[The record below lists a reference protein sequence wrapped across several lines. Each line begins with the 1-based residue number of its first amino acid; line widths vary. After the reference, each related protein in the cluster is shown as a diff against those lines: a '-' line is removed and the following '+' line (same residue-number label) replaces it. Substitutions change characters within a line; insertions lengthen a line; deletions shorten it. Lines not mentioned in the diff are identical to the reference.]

1 MLTIFLKMNWVGG
14 SRHRLMMRNDAIKQR
29 EFFEKRRMQN
39 KLNIREVETSSSPKT
54 INSSPKTSS
63 TSSLDLVSHHVAN
76 QITKKKEVKD
86 RLALVVRSKGGKKQ
100 GTNHLILPM
109 SPGSPSRLSL
119 DESQSQ
125 CRYKRYMKSCPTSI
139 NLNHVS
145 LQGEMRRDIPP
156 GSKIQE
162 SLVVERSS
170 LNPGTPDY
178 TPHFA
183 DSVSFFTSS
192 PHLSGHAGRII
203 QQEEHAQLFPRWSPR
218 PWEGTNLD
226 QNMFP
231 PFSEPEAMTKDF
243 MLSSTPAIP
252 LTSIFGPQHA
262 AMQDLRSENPFMNH
276 VSQFESPVDF
286 TQKQRESKQQCDEDI
301 FEGFLYEDNVDDQPP
316 GLEKTNTYLD
326 DDASNQAFIPQT
338 VPEAQPVGTQLPD
351 GSFNFTYRINNRG
364 YSATS
369 PLRRGYLSSEF
380 SDDADC
386 DDQLGFAQRAE
397 VCQCNK
403 AANEMTDAE
412 TQTLYGSTLQLRHV
426 ATQCSLLTE
435 AAFPGQQEATRE
447 HTGCKEAPL
456 GEMATKCQQNLSKKK
471 SNSFGIFQKSHKS
484 KPKMSLQSPFQMS
497 KIFKSTVVKRTTL
510 QYGNSGKQQIPLEE
524 SSPKEARQDQ
534 AMNPVEVETREIAD
548 ILLLLKQR
556 NQGKY

>member
-1 MLTIFLKMNWVGG
+1 MLTISLKMNWVGG

-39 KLNIREVETSSSPKT
+39 KLNIQEVDTSSSPKT

-86 RLALVVRSKGGKKQ
+86 RLALVVGSKGGKKQ
-100 GTNHLILPM
+100 GTNPLILPM

-125 CRYKRYMKSCPTSI
+125 C
-139 NLNHVS
+139 S

-192 PHLSGHAGRII
+192 PHLSGHAGNII

-218 PWEGTNLD
+218 PWEGTNSD

-231 PFSEPEAMTKDF
+231 PFSEPGPVTKDF

-252 LTSIFGPQHA
+252 LTSIFGPLHA
-262 AMQDLRSENPFMNH
+262 AVQDLRSENPFMNH

-301 FEGFLYEDNVDDQPP
+301 FEEFLYEDDVDDQHPD
-316 GLEKTNTYLD
+316 LEKTNTYLD

-351 GSFNFTYRINNRG
+351 CSFNFTCRLNNRG

-380 SDDADC
+380 SDDAEC
-386 DDQLGFAQRAE
+386 DDQLGFVQRTK

-447 HTGCKEAPL
+447 HIGCKEAPL
-456 GEMATKCQQNLSKKK
+456 GEMATKCQQNPSKNK

-484 KPKMSLQSPFQMS
+484 KPKMCLQSPFQMS
-497 KIFKSTVVKRTTL
+497 KIFKSTVVKRTL

-524 SSPKEARQDQ
+524 SSPKESRQDQ
-534 AMNPVEVETREIAD
+534 AMNSVEVETREIAD
-548 ILLLLKQR
+548 ILLLLKQQ

>member
-1 MLTIFLKMNWVGG
+1 MLTISLKMNWVGG

-39 KLNIREVETSSSPKT
+39 KLNIQEVDTSSSPKT

-76 QITKKKEVKD
+76 QITKKKEVK
-86 RLALVVRSKGGKKQ
+86 
-100 GTNHLILPM
+100 
-109 SPGSPSRLSL
+109 GS
-119 DESQSQ
+119 
-125 CRYKRYMKSCPTSI
+125 
-139 NLNHVS
+139 
-145 LQGEMRRDIPP
+145 
-156 GSKIQE
+156 
-162 SLVVERSS
+162 
-170 LNPGTPDY
+170 
-178 TPHFA
+178 
-183 DSVSFFTSS
+183 
-192 PHLSGHAGRII
+192 II

-218 PWEGTNLD
+218 PWEGTNSD

-231 PFSEPEAMTKDF
+231 PFSEPGPVTKDF

-252 LTSIFGPQHA
+252 LTSIFGPLHA
-262 AMQDLRSENPFMNH
+262 AVQDLRSENPFMNH

-301 FEGFLYEDNVDDQPP
+301 FEEFLYEDDVDDQHPD
-316 GLEKTNTYLD
+316 LEKTNTYLD

-351 GSFNFTYRINNRG
+351 CSFNFTCRLNNRG

-380 SDDADC
+380 SDDAEC
-386 DDQLGFAQRAE
+386 DDQLGFVQRTK

-447 HTGCKEAPL
+447 HIGCKEAPL
-456 GEMATKCQQNLSKKK
+456 GEMATKCQQNPSKNK

-484 KPKMSLQSPFQMS
+484 KPKMCLQSPFQMS
-497 KIFKSTVVKRTTL
+497 KIFKSTVVKRTL

-524 SSPKEARQDQ
+524 SSPKESRQDQ
-534 AMNPVEVETREIAD
+534 AMNSVEVETREIAD
-548 ILLLLKQR
+548 ILLLLKQQ

>member
-326 DDASNQAFIPQT
+326 DDASNQAFIPHFLMAVST
-338 VPEAQPVGTQLPD
+338 SVSPLHSAQPSIMEKQSSSSL
-351 GSFNFTYRINNRG
+351 TYSIPNQQSR
-364 YSATS
+364 
-369 PLRRGYLSSEF
+369 
-380 SDDADC
+380 DADC